1 MLKILLVIAAVW
13 LAIAV
18 ISFLFKSLLWLGI
31 IALVLFLATS
41 AWGWVRRNSGG

>member
-41 AWGWVRRNSGG
+41 AWGWVKRNSGG

>member
-1 MLKILLVIAAVW
+1 MLKILLVIAAIW

-18 ISFLFKSLLWLGI
+18 ISFLFKSLLWLAI

-41 AWGWVRRNSGG
+41 AWGWVKRNSGG